1 MDRFIIL
8 KVSILFC
15 ILISF
20 NDNNFDDSKVDVVDK
35 VISQNY
41 DVVEDTIYGNH
52 FEDYVYD
59 HYSSVNQI

>member
-8 KVSILFC
+8 KVSTLFC

-20 NDNNFDDSKVDVVDK
+20 NDNNFDDSKADVVDK

-52 FEDYVYD
+52 FEDCVYD
-59 HYSSVNQI
+59 RYSSVNQI